1 MRYWFCLAIFLIF
14 ACDGNDTKYQTKSR
28 AQQEALPILGI
39 PKEVNGIEVP
49 HSIPD
54 FSFINQDSSVIN
66 NDTFSGKAYVTDFFF
81 TSCPTICPKV
91 KKQMLRLYEKY
102 QDDERLVLLSHSID
116 TKRDTVGKLREYA
129 NNLEVSAKK
138 WHFVTGEKDE
148 IYAIADDYFSI
159 VTDDPEAPGGFDH
172 SGRVILV
179 DKNRHVRAFADG
191 TNAKEVDRLI
201 RDIDLLFKEENAK
214 E

>member
-1 MRYWFCLAIFLIF
+1 MKYLYVLSLCLLLG
-14 ACDGNDTKYQTKSR
+14 CGETSYQVNSPNT
-28 AQQEALPILGI
+28 QEEGLPILGI
-39 PKEVNGIEVP
+39 PKEVDGVDVP

-54 FSFINQDSSVIN
+54 FVFVNQDSALVN
-66 NDTFSGKAYVTDFFF
+66 NATFEGKAYVTDFFF

-102 QDDERLVLLSHSID
+102 QEEDRLVLLSHSID

-129 NNLEVSAKK
+129 NNLEVSTKK
-138 WHFVTGEKDE
+138 WHFVTGEKDK
-148 IYAIADDYFSI
+148 IYEIADDYFSI

-179 DKNRHVRAFADG
+179 DKHRHVRSFADG
-191 TNAKEVDRLI
+191 TNAKEMDRFM
-201 RDIDLLFKEENAK
+201 RDIDLLLAEKRQE
-214 E
+214 